1 MSNSKQ
7 TQHSPPWSSI
17 VPERELAIYERAG
30 FGRKSTQS
38 IKRPALLVIDVQYR
52 SIGRVRAPIEESLEQ
67 YPTSCG
73 EYGWA
78 AASHIA
84 RLITAFREKN
94 LPVIFPHVAPKESHD
109 GQRFADKAPAI
120 MTIAREGYE
129 FVAECAPVKGDILLP
144 KHHASAFFG
153 TPLASYLTTLK
164 ADSLVVTGTTTSGC
178 VRATVVDGSSYGYPI
193 IVPQDA
199 VFDRSQTSHAVN
211 LFDMNAKYADVM
223 TTDDALELLSNTN

>member
-1 MSNSKQ
+1 MSISDQ
-7 TQHSPPWSSI
+7 ARQSPPWAST
-17 VPERELAIYERAG
+17 VPESELAIYERAG
-30 FGRKSTQS
+30 FGHPSTNT

-52 SIGRVRAPIEESLEQ
+52 SIGRTRAPIEESLNQ

-78 AASHIA
+78 AAQHIA
-84 RLITAFREKN
+84 RLIKAFRERN
-94 LPVIFPHVAPKESHD
+94 LPIIFPHVAPKKAHD

-120 MTIAREGYE
+120 MTIAQEGYE
-129 FVAECAPVKGDILLP
+129 FVAECAPAEGDILLP

-164 ADSLVVTGTTTSGC
+164 ADSIIVTGTTTSGC
-178 VRATVVDGSSYGYPI
+178 VRATVVDGSSYGYPV

-223 TTDDALELLSNTN
+223 TTSESIELLRRSA